1 MDWKLPPRI
10 KVYEALGAIADKR
23 IELIENSKARVK
35 SSSGSKSYDVFYD
48 ESNSTISANDNG
60 SYWQGYLGYP
70 AIAYLMLE
78 KKLPFNESLSSKLM
92 NIPWKEINQKH
103 KNDFS
108 KTESYLFKLVDQ
120 HELEAF
126 ASEVLQ
132 QIDQLHLQQPE
143 TKPRP
148 PLDV

>member
-23 IELIENSKARVK
+23 IEVIGNSKARVK

-48 ESNSTISANDNG
+48 ESDSTISANDNG

-70 AIAYLMLE
+70 AIAYLMIQG
-78 KKLPFNESLSSKLM
+78 KLPFKESLSSKLT
-92 NIPWKEINQKH
+92 NIPWKEINQKY

-108 KTESYLFKLVDQ
+108 KTESYLFTLVDQ

-143 TKPRP
+143 TKQRP
-148 PLDV
+148 PSGW